1 MVVFYVAVAMT
12 VIVVVIELLL
22 GVLLYFLLVC
32 LLSLWL
38 FRSGQT
44 IRGRQVALD
53 IKYLVAGL

>member
-1 MVVFYVAVAMT
+1 M
-12 VIVVVIELLL
+12 IVVVVELLL

-44 IRGRQVALD
+44 IRSRQVALD
-53 IKYLVAGL
+53 IKYLVGGLDRLFAVERWR